1 MGDYALVLTL
11 ILLVVLSSGCSTNT
25 YDTWTEDEQ
34 TRYKYF
40 LGLQAVDTLQT
51 YKALKY
57 ACTSDMPLNK
67 CLEEVN
73 PLYGKSPLVEKIVG
87 VKLLSNLLIYAAL
100 RGELD
105 SRREST
111 LNIMNIGTTLVIIN
125 NQIVINKAF

>member
-1 MGDYALVLTL
+1 MRSSLTVLFLVFL
-11 ILLVVLSSGCSTNT
+11 SGCAGTGYN
-25 YDTWTEDEQ
+25 DWTEKEQ
-34 TRYKYF
+34 TKYKYF

-51 YKALKY
+51 YKGLK
-57 ACTSDMPLNK
+57 CTSDKPLTE
-67 CLEEVN
+67 CLQEVN
-73 PLYGKSPLVEKIVG
+73 PVYGKSPSPEKIVG

-125 NQIVINKAF
+125 NQIVINRHF

>member
-1 MGDYALVLTL
+1 MKNILT
-11 ILLVVLSSGCSTNT
+11 ILLLVFLTGCTGTGYN
-25 YDTWTEDEQ
+25 DWTEKEQ
-34 TRYKYF
+34 TKYKYF
-40 LGLQAVDTLQT
+40 LALQTVDSLQT
-51 YKALKY
+51 YKGLK
-57 ACTSDMPLNK
+57 CTSDKPLTE

-73 PLYGKSPLVEKIVG
+73 PIYGKSPSPEKIVG

-125 NQIVINKAF
+125 NQIVINRTF

>member
-1 MGDYALVLTL
+1 MHRATKSLSLIVLVFL
-11 ILLVVLSSGCSTNT
+11 SGCAGTGYN
-25 YDTWTEDEQ
+25 DWTEKEQ
-34 TRYKYF
+34 TKYKYF

-51 YKALKY
+51 YKGLK
-57 ACTSDMPLNK
+57 CTSDKPLNE
-67 CLEEVN
+67 CLEEAN
-73 PLYGKSPLVEKIVG
+73 PVYGKNPSPEKIVG

-125 NQIVINKAF
+125 NQIVINRTF

>member
-40 LGLQAVDTLQT
+40 LGLQAVDTMQT
-51 YKALKY
+51 YNGLK
-57 ACTSDMPLNK
+57 CTSDKTLTD
-67 CLEEVN
+67 CIEELN
-73 PLYGKSPLVEKIVG
+73 PLYGKDPSLEKIVG

-100 RGELD
+100 KGESDVL
-105 SRREST
+105 SRETT
-111 LNIMNIGTTLVIIN
+111 LNLMNIGITVVVIN
-125 NQIVINKAF
+125 NQIVINRTF

>member
-1 MGDYALVLTL
+1 LRSSLALLF
-11 ILLVVLSSGCSTNT
+11 LVFLSGCAGTGYN
-25 YDTWTEDEQ
+25 DWTEKEQ
-34 TRYKYF
+34 TKYKYF

-57 ACTSDMPLNK
+57 VCTSDMPLNK
-67 CLEEVN
+67 CLEEAN
-73 PLYGKSPLVEKIVG
+73 PLYGKSPSVERIVG
-87 VKLLSNLLIYAAL
+87 LKLLSNLLIYAAL